1 VNARSDTPLSIR
13 QANRLAA
20 GRVHVSA
27 DTIDPSLWRVEDD
40 EATEVHEPMTRDQ
53 WVAFLKD
60 WAT

>member
-13 QANRLAA
+13 QANRIAA

-40 EATEVHEPMTRDQ
+40 QATEVHEPMTASE
-53 WVAFLKD
+53 WLAFLKN
-60 WAT
+60 WAS